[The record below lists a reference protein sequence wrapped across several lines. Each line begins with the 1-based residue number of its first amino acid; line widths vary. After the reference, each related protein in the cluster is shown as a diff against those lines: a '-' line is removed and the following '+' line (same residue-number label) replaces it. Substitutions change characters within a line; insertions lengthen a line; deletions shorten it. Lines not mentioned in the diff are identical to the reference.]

1 MVQDN
6 NNNNNNNN
14 DNNNNNNNNNNNKKI
29 DRPVLRFE
37 PQCKTLPLSRK
48 NSLYPG
54 KP

>member
-1 MVQDN
+1 MMNYDNTDNN

-14 DNNNNNNNNNNNKKI
+14 DNNNNNKTKI

-37 PQCKTLPLSRK
+37 PQCETLQLSRK
-48 NSLYPG
+48 NSLFPG